1 MKLPIKIKP
10 ETLVS
15 GALGLLG
22 IAQMV
27 LSNKK
32 EANDRAALKAEILEE
47 LTKDLPLKKKD

>member
-10 ETLVS
+10 DVLVT
-15 GALGLLG
+15 GALGILG

-47 LTKDLPLKKKD
+47 LTKDLTLKKD